1 MGKTMTILISP
12 FVVAFM
18 VGCKANQNKPDCDS
32 WRDRLVDLV
41 QQGSLKS
48 DTIKFQRALALSDSV
63 LSVDTTADNR
73 RFCYY
78 NRSIIL
84 NSLGRTEEGWKNK
97 ELEMLTL
104 PENNLERLLFMAIKN
119 EEEHKKDSA
128 EFFLDK
134 ALSVCEC
141 MLEKEFDENVVV
153 YKVRA
158 LYIRLGEKSAKCYLN
173 SQVAKHPE
181 SEVLRWINDNWEG
194 YTDGYAKF
202 I

>member
-1 MGKTMTILISP
+1 MKNLMILL
-12 FVVAFM
+12 FAVVLII
-18 VGCKANQNKPDCDS
+18 GCKANQNKPDCDS

-63 LSVDTTADNR
+63 LSVDTTTDNR

>member
-1 MGKTMTILISP
+1 MIIFNVILYMNIPLLFKQFYSIINWIMKNLMILL
-12 FVVAFM
+12 FAVVLII
-18 VGCKANQNKPDCDS
+18 GCKANQNKPDCDS

-63 LSVDTTADNR
+63 LSVDTTTDNR

-104 PENNLERLLFMAIKN
+104 PENNLERLL
-119 EEEHKKDSA
+119 
-128 EFFLDK
+128 LW
-134 ALSVCEC
+134 
-141 MLEKEFDENVVV
+141 
-153 YKVRA
+153 
-158 LYIRLGEKSAKCYLN
+158 
-173 SQVAKHPE
+173 Q
-181 SEVLRWINDNWEG
+181 
-194 YTDGYAKF
+194 
-202 I
+202 

>member
-1 MGKTMTILISP
+1 MVLII
-12 FVVAFM
+12 
-18 VGCKANQNKPDCDS
+18 GCKANQNKPDCDS

>member
-1 MGKTMTILISP
+1 MILL
-12 FVVAFM
+12 FAVVLII
-18 VGCKANQNKPDCDS
+18 GCKANQNKPDCDS